1 MLSPVNV
8 ECNISARE
16 LVHALAAG
24 PKKARSLNVNEARAM
39 VHLWAKGEM
48 DDVQFGSLLLI
59 MRHRGE
65 TADEVAGAALAL
77 RDFSV
82 FASVPELNAT
92 LDWPC
97 YAGKREQFPWLLFSA
112 LRLGKKGQRIV
123 LHGDELASP
132 KRNHVG
138 AFVKQVGIPVA
149 IDAASAA
156 KALDDQGVVYMGL
169 DSMLPLWPRI
179 RSLHRILALRTL
191 LTQAVRFFNPANCR
205 YGVRTY
211 FHHGLDV
218 HYQQVLAAMAP
229 HCPELELVIFRGH
242 QGEAEINP
250 RVESELLFCRSGT
263 VQAMTLPICAPEGTQ
278 AQLQQ
283 LGSDDEVLQRFTR
296 CARPGAGDNSLQ
308 AATVNATLAVILLLL
323 GQEKDICTA
332 LKLSYGGKVAA
343 NPAIEALCQMLVQ
356 QGCSNESEA
365 FQLLRAQSMRT
376 GIGMEQLAT
385 QLLAQVAAA

>member
-1 MLSPVNV
+1 MLSQVNI
-8 ECNISARE
+8 NISPRE
-16 LVHALAAG
+16 LLHALAAG
-24 PKKARSLNVNEARAM
+24 PRKARSLSVNEARAM

-65 TADEVAGAALAL
+65 TAEEVAGVALAL

-82 FASVPELNAT
+82 FATVPELNAT

-97 YAGKREQFPWLLFSA
+97 YAGKREQFPWLLFAA

-149 IDAASAA
+149 IDAMGAA
-156 KALDDQGVVYMGL
+156 KALDAKGVVYMSL

-179 RSLHRILALRTL
+179 RALHRTLSLRTL
-191 LTQAVRFFNPANCR
+191 LTQAVRFFNPANCH

-218 HYQQVLAAMAP
+218 HYQAVLAAMAP
-229 HCPELELVIFRGH
+229 HCPEQELVIFRGH

-250 RVESELLFCRSGT
+250 RVENELLFWRCGAVNT
-263 VQAMTLPICAPEGTQ
+263 MVLPICAPEGTQ

-283 LGSDDEVLQRFTR
+283 FGGDDEVLTRFAH
-296 CARPGAGDNSLQ
+296 CARPGAEDMSLQ
-308 AATVNATLAVILLLL
+308 AATVNSTLAVMLLLL
-323 GQEKDICTA
+323 KQEEDVSRA
-332 LKLSYGGKVAA
+332 LNRCRSGKALA
-343 NPAIEALCQMLVQ
+343 NPAIDTLCQLLVK
-356 QGCSNESEA
+356 QGCRNESEA

-376 GIGMEQLAT
+376 GMGMEQLAR